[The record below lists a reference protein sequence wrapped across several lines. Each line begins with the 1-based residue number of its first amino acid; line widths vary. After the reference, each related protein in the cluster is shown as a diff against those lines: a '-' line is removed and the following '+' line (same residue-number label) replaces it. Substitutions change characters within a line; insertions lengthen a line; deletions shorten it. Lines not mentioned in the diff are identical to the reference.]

1 MNNVYTKR
9 KHQHNEKTGRVKN
22 AERLKYRGRAHQLVI
37 SPHQLIAAV
46 TPSSKLGCTCLGRT
60 IRHLRTGTSRTSIS
74 SSDFHDYEIVAHVQN
89 RDHTHADTP
98 LRCHSDIAL
107 HLSISQARSTQ
118 FPTHSLIKYS
128 QRDLIQPRLNLC

>member
-1 MNNVYTKR
+1 MNNTETETSTQRKDGQGKKRRETKMSR
-9 KHQHNEKTGRVKN
+9 K
-22 AERLKYRGRAHQLVI
+22 
-37 SPHQLIAAV
+37 S
-46 TPSSKLGCTCLGRT
+46 TPAGHFTTSTNHCSDPVSQTGCTCLGRA

-107 HLSISQARSTQ
+107 RLSIGQARSAQ
-118 FPTHSLIKYS
+118 FPTHSLIRYG
-128 QRDLIQPRLNLC
+128 QRGLIQLGLNLC